1 MSKDREIKGRPCLNP
16 EELPSLKDE
25 QCQAP
30 LSLPLSFSV
39 SLSAGYTTSPGALW
53 PFSSSS
59 THSHT
64 HHTHDLLSYTHICLC
79 VCVCAQ
85 MHACAHM
92 CSVCMAAATSN
103 TLKQHSS
110 ETLPHPFSFPH
121 SDSNTEKKST
131 FQNLKKLINKSKGR
145 LHLAQCLYLR
155 FPSMCLGRRSG
166 RTEPESAWKQ

>member
-1 MSKDREIKGRPCLNP
+1 MSSAKLLSLSRS
-16 EELPSLKDE
+16 PSLSLYLLDT
-25 QCQAP
+25 QHP
-30 LSLPLSFSV
+30 LVLFGPSLHPQP
-39 SLSAGYTTSPGALW
+39 T
-53 PFSSSS
+53 
-59 THSHT
+59 HT
-64 HHTHDLLSYTHICLC
+64 HITPMIYCHTLIYAC